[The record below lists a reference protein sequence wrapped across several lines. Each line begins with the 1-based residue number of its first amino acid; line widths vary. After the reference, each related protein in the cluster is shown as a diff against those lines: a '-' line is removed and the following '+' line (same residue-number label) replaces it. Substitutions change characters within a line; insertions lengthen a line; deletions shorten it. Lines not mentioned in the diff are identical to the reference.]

1 MGEDEKTE
9 TGPDSVGH
17 RTKAIGQDEAKATDD
32 TEGQGGQIKK
42 LTDDDDTEGQGGQI
56 KKFTDDDTEGQGGQI
71 KK

>member
-17 RTKAIGQDEAKATDD
+17 RTSAIGQDEAKATDD

-42 LTDDDDTEGQGGQI
+42 LTDDDTEGQGGQI
-56 KKFTDDDTEGQGGQI
+56 KK
-71 KK
+71 